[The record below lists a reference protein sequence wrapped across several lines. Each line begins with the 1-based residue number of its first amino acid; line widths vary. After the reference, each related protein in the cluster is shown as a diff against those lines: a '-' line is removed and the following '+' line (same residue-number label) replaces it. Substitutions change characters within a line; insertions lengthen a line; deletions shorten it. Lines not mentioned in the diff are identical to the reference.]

1 MIFWRLGYLLLVIG
15 AVLSGD
21 AEQNAADQQQG
32 AQDSLGEP
40 SSDIETKASQDV
52 ADNKVFQQPHYHQPH
67 QGAGY
72 PLDGIPIPVHQIPI
86 QSGHIILPQLLNNGL
101 QQGPIHLPQW
111 ESNKKPPQ
119 PVFDHQQQ
127 PQQQL
132 GHPHVGYADIH
143 HQPTQVLHHGGG
155 QLVQE
160 ESPQHHQ
167 YIENH
172 NVHPQTDHVPHD
184 AWPLPQ
190 PEVPKIVHLDVKCE
204 KNLMKVVVEFDTPFH
219 GIIFSKGHY
228 SYGSCVHLPA
238 GSGRKSVYFDVSI
251 NSCGTIGNTQNG
263 LYGHDGGTSG
273 TGSFFENTIIV
284 QYDPQVQEVWDQA
297 RKLRCTWHNN
307 YEKAVTFRP
316 FPVDMLDVVRA
327 DFAGDNVGCW
337 MQIQA
342 GKGPWA
348 SEVAGIVKIGQTMT
362 MVLAIKD
369 DENKF
374 DMLVRNCIAHD
385 GQRAPIELVDSQGCV
400 VRSKLMSRFTKI
412 RNFGSSATVLSYAH
426 FQAFKFPDTMEVHFQ
441 CTIQICRY
449 QCPDQCSAQAAV
461 DSSASDR
468 QVLYSNHVS
477 PPAGRPREER
487 DVSVHEEED
496 DEMAEIGV
504 NRVIRVVSAGD
515 LAFSLGSNDTHAARM
530 IKEEHESSCHGD
542 HTILTPWL
550 PLLWTSLARDFLTRS
565 AVSRAAG
572 FGCQHSCINLDRTCV
587 ACTDSNGQPRVMQC
601 PCATGH

>member
-1 MIFWRLGYLLLVIG
+1 MIFLRLGYLLLVIG
-15 AVLSGD
+15 AVLAGD
-21 AEQNAADQQQG
+21 AEQKAADQQQG
-32 AQDSLGEP
+32 AKDSLGEA
-40 SSDIETKASQDV
+40 SSDIETKVSPDG
-52 ADNKVFQQPHYHQPH
+52 ADKVFQQPHYHQ
-67 QGAGY
+67 GGGY

-101 QQGPIHLPQW
+101 QQGPIHLSQW

-119 PVFDHQQQ
+119 PVFDHQQ
-127 PQQQL
+127 
-132 GHPHVGYADIH
+132 GHIPVVAYPEIH
-143 HQPTQVLHHGGG
+143 HQPTQVVHHGGG
-155 QLVQE
+155 QLAQE

-172 NVHPQTDHVPHD
+172 NVHPQTDHGPHD

-284 QYDPQVQEVWDQA
+284 QYDP
-297 RKLRCTWHNN
+297 
-307 YEKAVTFRP
+307 
-316 FPVDMLDVVRA
+316 
-327 DFAGDNVGCW
+327 
-337 MQIQA
+337 QIQA

-487 DVSVHEEED
+487 DVSIDEELD
-496 DEMAEIGV
+496 DEEMAEIGV

-530 IKEEHESSCHGD
+530 IREEHESSVICMSAPGFASALVVLLS
-542 HTILTPWL
+542 ILVIACLLSAFLWVKQKTASRFPKGFPYDL
-550 PLLWTSLARDFLTRS
+550 PVFKKGKL
-565 AVSRAAG
+565 
-572 FGCQHSCINLDRTCV
+572 
-587 ACTDSNGQPRVMQC
+587 
-601 PCATGH
+601 

>member
-1 MIFWRLGYLLLVIG
+1 MPRSAGRLVTSGGTCTRAIACGNGAALGQGLLLRANCCIDGRPRAFPASPLKQQQLVERVEPLRKRLLP
-15 AVLSGD
+15 AVLAGD
-21 AEQNAADQQQG
+21 AEQGTADQQQQVG
-32 AQDSLGEP
+32 GQDELSEHA
-40 SSDIETKASQDV
+40 SEMETK
-52 ADNKVFQQPHYHQPH
+52 DNGGGRK
-67 QGAGY
+67 
-72 PLDGIPIPVHQIPI
+72 
-86 QSGHIILPQLLNNGL
+86 
-101 QQGPIHLPQW
+101 
-111 ESNKKPPQ
+111 
-119 PVFDHQQQ
+119 
-127 PQQQL
+127 
-132 GHPHVGYADIH
+132 
-143 HQPTQVLHHGGG
+143 QVVHHGGG
-155 QLVQE
+155 GGGGTASE
-160 ESPQHHQ
+160 EQHHQ

-172 NVHPQTDHVPHD
+172 NVHPQQSTDLATQAQGQEP
-184 AWPLPQ
+184 WPLPQ
-190 PEVPKIVHLDVKCE
+190 PEMPKIVHLDVKCE
-204 KNLMKVVVEFDTPFH
+204 KNLMKVVVEFDKPFH

-263 LYGHDGGTSG
+263 LYGYDGGNSG

-400 VRSKLMSRFTKI
+400 VRPKLMSRFTKI

-449 QCPDQCSAQAAV
+449 QCPDQCSAQASV
-461 DSSASDR
+461 DSSASDK
-468 QVLYSNHVS
+468 QALYSNHVS
-477 PPAGRPREER
+477 QSAGRPREER
-487 DVSVHEEED
+487 DVSYHEEEE
-496 DEMAEIGV
+496 EMAEIGV

-515 LAFSLGSNDTHAARM
+515 LAFSLGSNETHPAPLV
-530 IKEEHESSCHGD
+530 KEEHESSIICMSAPGFAQRHGSLKVSPYD
-542 HTILTPWL
+542 L
-550 PLLWTSLARDFLTRS
+550 PVLKKGKL
-565 AVSRAAG
+565 
-572 FGCQHSCINLDRTCV
+572 
-587 ACTDSNGQPRVMQC
+587 
-601 PCATGH
+601 